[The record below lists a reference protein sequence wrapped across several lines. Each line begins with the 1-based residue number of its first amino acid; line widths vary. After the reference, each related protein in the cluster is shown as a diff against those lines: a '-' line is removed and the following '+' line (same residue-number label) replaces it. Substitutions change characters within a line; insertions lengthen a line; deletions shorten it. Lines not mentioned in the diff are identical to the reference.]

1 MTDTRKSLTLKK
13 PLSAETVLQF
23 EAQKMLKE
31 KAIAGSKKSS
41 QPKVKQS
48 PSSPPLLKKVKQ
60 VKEPLTE
67 NELTQI
73 QAKHEATE
81 KALELLHERFPNA
94 FKKEGFKPLIVSGNE
109 LYGHLKDELSKSS
122 VTRALKKYLR
132 QEDYQK
138 SVLEGRYFYN
148 LSGEVTCEIKQKY
161 KDLAQERLKR
171 FEKRKAKQ
179 SSELP
184 SSLR

>member
-13 PLSAETVLQF
+13 PLSAETLLKL
-23 EAQKMLKE
+23 EAQKMLE
-31 KAIAGSKKSS
+31 KKVSEGSKNSS
-41 QPKVKQS
+41 KTQAKK
-48 PSSPPLLKKVKQ
+48 PSLPPLLKKVKQ

-94 FKKEGFKPLIVSGNE
+94 FRKEGFKPLIVSGNE
-109 LYGHLKDELSKSS
+109 LYGHLKDVLSKSL

-138 SVLEGRYFYN
+138 SVVEGRYFYN
-148 LSGEVTCEIKQKY
+148 LSGEVAGEIKQKY

-179 SSELP
+179 SSDLP
-184 SSLR
+184 SSLG

>member
-1 MTDTRKSLTLKK
+1 MLEKK
-13 PLSAETVLQF
+13 VRAE
-23 EAQKMLKE
+23 
-31 KAIAGSKKSS
+31 SKKSS
-41 QPKVKQS
+41 KPQAKKPS
-48 PSSPPLLKKVKQ
+48 PPPLLKKVEQ

-94 FKKEGFKPLIVSGNE
+94 FRKEDFKPLLVSGNE
-109 LYGHLKDELSKSS
+109 LYVHLKDVLSKSL
-122 VTRALKKYLR
+122 VTRALKKYFR

-148 LSGEVTCEIKQKY
+148 LSGEVACEIKQKY
-161 KDLAQERLKR
+161 KDLAHERLKR

-179 SSELP
+179 SSDLP
-184 SSLR
+184 SSLG